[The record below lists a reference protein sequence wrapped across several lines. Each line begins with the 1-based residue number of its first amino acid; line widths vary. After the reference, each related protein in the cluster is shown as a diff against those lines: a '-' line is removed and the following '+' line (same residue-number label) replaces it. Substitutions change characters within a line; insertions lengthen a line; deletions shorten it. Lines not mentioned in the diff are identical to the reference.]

1 MIKMPNIQSGGRTK
15 RLEQDLKDMTI
26 LARRCPAIKFRTL
39 DSGNAPQK
47 YEVSFYLRTII
58 GEKRGKPVYR
68 EANNPTRVIID
79 LSNYPFGRIRSNCV
93 TMPQP
98 YHPNWF
104 EGGSWCQITGDSR
117 VSDTLAELVIR
128 MAKTIQFVPA
138 VTNPGSAANGS
149 AASWWRANVGRSG
162 YFPCD
167 TTAIPE
173 AFQLKS
179 VITIHRN

>member
-1 MIKMPNIQSGGRTK
+1 MPNISSGGRTK

-26 LARRCPAIKFRTL
+26 LARRCPAIKFKTL

-58 GEKRGKPVYR
+58 GVRGGRPIYR
-68 EANNPTRVIID
+68 EADKPTKVVID
-79 LSNYPFGRIRSNCV
+79 LSGYPFGRIKANCI

-104 EGGSWCQITGDSR
+104 EGGGWCQITGNSR

-138 VTNPGSAANGS
+138 VTNPGSAANG
-149 AASWWRANVGRSG
+149 AAADWWEKNLRRSG

-167 TTAIPE
+167 NTPIPE

-179 VITIHRN
+179 VITIHKK

>member
-1 MIKMPNIQSGGRTK
+1 
-15 RLEQDLKDMTI
+15 
-26 LARRCPAIKFRTL
+26 
-39 DSGNAPQK
+39 
-47 YEVSFYLRTII
+47 
-58 GEKRGKPVYR
+58 
-68 EANNPTRVIID
+68 
-79 LSNYPFGRIRSNCV
+79 
-93 TMPQP
+93 MPQP

-138 VTNPGSAANGS
+138 VTNPGSAANGE
-149 AASWWRANVGRSG
+149 AAAWWRKNLGKTN

-167 TTAIPE
+167 TTKIPE

-179 VITIHRN
+179 VITVHKK

>member
-1 MIKMPNIQSGGRTK
+1 MPNISSSGRNH

-26 LARRCPAIKFRTL
+26 LSRRCPAIKFRTL

-58 GEKRGKPVYR
+58 GVTAGRPIYR
-68 EANNPTRVIID
+68 EATNPTKVVID
-79 LSNYPFGRIRSNCV
+79 LSGYPFGRIRANCI

-104 EGGSWCQITGDSR
+104 EGGSWCQITGEAR

-138 VTNPGSAANGS
+138 VTNPGSAANIE
-149 AASWWRANVGRSG
+149 AANWWRTNLSRSN

-167 TTAIPE
+167 TTKIPE

-179 VITIHRN
+179 IITVHKK